1 MLLIDNLNKNI
12 YTPGIIGLTLKKDNR
27 QIDEYSFL
35 YQLRKLDLIDT
46 EIFYLNFEDEDKGKL
61 IIGENLFNDEEYRN
75 ISSEQWTK
83 Y

>member
-35 YQLRKLDLIDT
+35 YQLRKLDLTDT
-46 EIFYLNFEDEDKGKL
+46 EIAKL
-61 IIGENLFNDEEYRN
+61 LTDQYNTL
-75 ISSEQWTK
+75 SST
-83 Y
+83 